1 MTAVLGSG
9 ERRRYWLSIAAL
21 AIALPVAIAVNAG
34 QSAWEWRSRNVG
46 TPVAVAR
53 GTTQHY
59 AGAQWQ
65 LTALTRLRDA
75 APGTIVMVAEL
86 DATVEDPE
94 ALQRG
99 ICKVAL
105 ADDTGRRW
113 QPAFIT
119 SRVVR
124 QGRPQADSKARCG
137 TLMRAEKGKTVAM
150 AEAFIVPESATGLA
164 FTVTVATAWPDYLVF
179 R

>member
-1 MTAVLGSG
+1 
-9 ERRRYWLSIAAL
+9 
-21 AIALPVAIAVNAG
+21 VNAG
-34 QSAWEWRSRNVG
+34 QSVGEWRSRNVG
-46 TPVAVAR
+46 TPVTVAR
-53 GTTQHY
+53 GAAQHY

-75 APGTIVMVAEL
+75 APGTIVVVAEF

-94 ALQRG
+94 PLQKG
-99 ICKVAL
+99 ICKVVL
-105 ADDTGRRW
+105 TDDKGRRW

-137 TLMRAEKGKTVAM
+137 TLMRAGKGNAVAM
-150 AEAFIVPESATGLA
+150 AEAFIIPESATGLA

>member
-1 MTAVLGSG
+1 MTAVLRSS
-9 ERRRYWLSIAAL
+9 ERRRYWLSLAAL
-21 AIALPVAIAVNAG
+21 TIALPAAIAVNAG
-34 QSAWEWRSRNVG
+34 QSAWEWRSRNIG

-53 GTTQHY
+53 DAAQDY
-59 AGAQWQ
+59 AGARWQ
-65 LTALTRLRDA
+65 LNALTRLRDA
-75 APGTIVMVAEL
+75 APGTIVVVAEF

-94 ALQRG
+94 PLHKG
-99 ICKVAL
+99 ICKAVL
-105 ADDTGRRW
+105 TDDKGRRW

-124 QGRPQADSKARCG
+124 QGRPQADGKSRCG
-137 TLMRAEKGKTVAM
+137 VLMRAEKGKTVAM